1 MGPEDEGQ
9 SFGQRGNFPPG
20 PEGEDAQEGT
30 SEGRGVP
37 GGQVQPSGGRG
48 GLRAEK
54 TEVEEQDLGTRL
66 HRQRPSFSMD
76 SV

>member
-1 MGPEDEGQ
+1 MDKGATFLQAQRERMLRKALLRAEG
-9 SFGQRGNFPPG
+9 SR
-20 PEGEDAQEGT
+20 
-30 SEGRGVP
+30 EGRSSP
-37 GGQVQPSGGRG
+37 WRRGGGGGR
-48 GLRAEK
+48 LRAEK